1 MNYDHEVI
9 EIDNRMAANV
19 IIHEKA
25 KFVVPEHWHNHL
37 ELTYILKGE
46 MNICIDK
53 NTSLVKSDDLI
64 IINSRQVHSIE
75 GDNEDMFIG
84 LTIIVSYDFLKKSYP
99 DIDKIIFELRDNK
112 ELIDLKRIFREIA
125 IFYTQSNNSLN
136 YLKINSLVYEV
147 MYILLKNYTVKKDS
161 INSCLSQKYLE
172 RMMRI
177 TDYINENYKYNIT
190 LENVAEEFN
199 FSKEYLSRSFTKYMG
214 INFKNYLVSVRLSS
228 AYRDLINTDYSITHI
243 ALENGFPNLK
253 SFITAFKRTYG
264 ETPYKY
270 IRNRD

>member
-9 EIDNRMAANV
+9 EIDNKMVANV

-46 MNICIDK
+46 MNICIDG

-64 IINSRQVHSIE
+64 VINSKQVHSIQ
-75 GDNEDMFIG
+75 GDNEDVFIG

-112 ELIDLKRIFREIA
+112 ELMDLKRIFREIA

-177 TDYINENYKYNIT
+177 TDYINENYKDNIT
-190 LENVAEEFN
+190 LENVAMKFN

-270 IRNRD
+270 IRNMH

>member
-25 KFVVPEHWHNHL
+25 KFVVPDHWHNHL

-46 MNICIDK
+46 MNICIDG
-53 NTSLVKSDDLI
+53 NASLVKSDDLI
-64 IINSRQVHSIE
+64 IINSKQIHSIE
-75 GDNEDMFIG
+75 GNNEDVFIG

-125 IFYTQSNNSLN
+125 IFHTQSNNSLN

-147 MYILLKNYTVKKDS
+147 MYILLKNYTIKKDS

-177 TDYINENYKYNIT
+177 TDYINENYKDNIT
-190 LENVAEEFN
+190 LENIATKFN

-253 SFITAFKRTYG
+253 SFITSFKRTYG

>member
-37 ELTYILKGE
+37 EITYILKGE
-46 MNICIDK
+46 MHICIDGK
-53 NTSLVKSDDLI
+53 ASLVKSDDLI
-64 IINSRQVHSIE
+64 IINSKQVHSIE
-75 GDNEDMFIG
+75 GDNEDVFIG

-112 ELIDLKRIFREIA
+112 ELMDLKRIFREIA

-147 MYILLKNYTVKKDS
+147 MYILLKNYTVKKDIS
-161 INSCLSQKYLE
+161 NSCLSQKYLE

-177 TDYINENYKYNIT
+177 TDYINENYKDNIT
-190 LENVAEEFN
+190 LENVAANFN

-214 INFKNYLVSVRLSS
+214 INFKNYLVSVRLSN
-228 AYRDLINTDYSITHI
+228 AYRDLINMDYSITYI

>member
-46 MNICIDK
+46 MNICIDG
-53 NTSLVKSDDLI
+53 NASLVKSDDLI
-64 IINSRQVHSIE
+64 VINSKQVHSIQ
-75 GDNEDMFIG
+75 GDNEDVFIG

-99 DIDKIIFELRDNK
+99 DIDKIVFELRDNK
-112 ELIDLKRIFREIA
+112 ELMDLKRIFREIA

-147 MYILLKNYTVKKDS
+147 MYILLKNYTVKKDT

-177 TDYINENYKYNIT
+177 TDYINENYKDNIS
-190 LENVAEEFN
+190 LEDVAMKFN

-214 INFKNYLVSVRLSS
+214 INFKNYLVNVRLSS

-270 IRNRD
+270 IRNMD

>member
-9 EIDNRMAANV
+9 EIDNKMAANV

-25 KFVVPEHWHNHL
+25 KFIAPEHWHNHL

-46 MNICIDK
+46 MNICIDG
-53 NTSLVKSDDLI
+53 NASLVKSDDLI
-64 IINSRQVHSIE
+64 VINSKQVHSIV
-75 GDNEDMFIG
+75 GDNEDVFIG

-112 ELIDLKRIFREIA
+112 ELMDLKRIFREIA

-147 MYILLKNYTVKKDS
+147 MYILLKNYTVKKES
-161 INSCLSQKYLE
+161 INPCLSQKYLE

-177 TDYINENYKYNIT
+177 TDYINDNYKDNIT
-190 LENVAEEFN
+190 LEEVATKFN
-199 FSKEYLSRSFTKYMG
+199 FSKEYLSRSFKKYMG
-214 INFKNYLVSVRLSS
+214 INFKNYLVSVRLSN

-253 SFITAFKRTYG
+253 SFITVFKRTYG

>member
-19 IIHEKA
+19 IIHEEA

-46 MNICIDK
+46 MNICIDG

-64 IINSRQVHSIE
+64 LINSKQVHSIQ
-75 GDNEDMFIG
+75 GDNEDVFIG

-112 ELIDLKRIFREIA
+112 ELMDLKRIFREIA

-177 TDYINENYKYNIT
+177 TDYINENYKDNIT
-190 LENVAEEFN
+190 LENVAMKFN

-214 INFKNYLVSVRLSS
+214 INFKNYLVNVRLSN

-270 IRNRD
+270 IRNMD

>member
-46 MNICIDK
+46 MNICIDG
-53 NTSLVKSDDLI
+53 NASLVKSDDLI
-64 IINSRQVHSIE
+64 VINSKQVHSIQ
-75 GDNEDMFIG
+75 GDNEDVFIG

-99 DIDKIIFELRDNK
+99 DIDKIVFELRDNK
-112 ELIDLKRIFREIA
+112 ELMDLKRIFREIA

-147 MYILLKNYTVKKDS
+147 MYILLKNYTVKKDT

-177 TDYINENYKYNIT
+177 TDYINENYKDNIS
-190 LENVAEEFN
+190 LEDVAMKFN

-270 IRNRD
+270 IRNMD